1 MNTPP
6 DNFYLVAATFAM
18 ALVTFLTRLTPIILP
33 KRLLDA
39 PLLLAVNKALPLSVM
54 TLLILTSLHWQQP
67 KPISM
72 SLGLS
77 PLLVAEILAL
87 QVGLFLCRIIYTSVC
102 TPTISTGVSA
112 TSCIPDFFCLAL
124 SLRLRCNSSK

>member
-6 DNFYLVAATFAM
+6 DNVYLIAATFAM
-18 ALVTFLTRLTPIILP
+18 ALVTLLTRITPIILP

-54 TLLILTSLHWQQP
+54 TLLILTSLHWQQQP
-67 KPISM
+67 KPMPNGMSM

-87 QVGLFLCRIIYTSVC
+87 LVVLLSYHWKKQLMLSMLVGIASLNGFLWLLNLIGFR
-102 TPTISTGVSA
+102 
-112 TSCIPDFFCLAL
+112 
-124 SLRLRCNSSK
+124 

>member
-18 ALVTFLTRLTPIILP
+18 ALVTFLTRITPIILP

-67 KPISM
+67 NAMSV

-87 QVGLFLCRIIYTSVC
+87 IVVLLSYHWKKQLLLSMLVGIASLNGFLWGLNLIGFR
-102 TPTISTGVSA
+102 
-112 TSCIPDFFCLAL
+112 
-124 SLRLRCNSSK
+124 

>member
-6 DNFYLVAATFAM
+6 DNFYLIAATFAM

-67 KPISM
+67 MNM

-87 QVGLFLCRIIYTSVC
+87 LVVLLSYHWKKQLLLSMLVGIASLNGFLWGLNLIGFQS
-102 TPTISTGVSA
+102 P
-112 TSCIPDFFCLAL
+112 
-124 SLRLRCNSSK
+124 

>member
-6 DNFYLVAATFAM
+6 DNVYLIAATFAM

-54 TLLILTSLHWQQP
+54 TLLILTSLHWQSQP
-67 KPISM
+67 KPMSM
-72 SLGLS
+72 NLSLGLS

-87 QVGLFLCRIIYTSVC
+87 IVVLLSYHWKKQLLLSMLVGIASLNGFLWGLNLI
-102 TPTISTGVSA
+102 G
-112 TSCIPDFFCLAL
+112 FQ
-124 SLRLRCNSSK
+124 

>member
-6 DNFYLVAATFAM
+6 DNVYLVAATFAM

-54 TLLILTSLHWQQP
+54 TLLILTSLHWQQH
-67 KPISM
+67 KPMPNAMSM

-87 QVGLFLCRIIYTSVC
+87 LVVLLSYHWKKQLLLSMLVGIASLNGFLWLLNLIGFQS
-102 TPTISTGVSA
+102 P
-112 TSCIPDFFCLAL
+112 
-124 SLRLRCNSSK
+124 

>member
-6 DNFYLVAATFAM
+6 DNVYLIAATFAM

-39 PLLLAVNKALPLSVM
+39 PLLIAVNKALPLSVM

-67 KPISM
+67 KPMPNAMSV

-87 QVGLFLCRIIYTSVC
+87 IVVLLSYHWKKQLLLSMLVGIASLNGFLWGLNLI
-102 TPTISTGVSA
+102 G
-112 TSCIPDFFCLAL
+112 FQ
-124 SLRLRCNSSK
+124 

>member
-6 DNFYLVAATFAM
+6 DNVYLVAATFAM

-67 KPISM
+67 KSMPNAMSM

-77 PLLVAEILAL
+77 PLLMAEILAL
-87 QVGLFLCRIIYTSVC
+87 IVVLLSYHWKKQLLLSMLVGIASLNGFLWGLNLIGFQS
-102 TPTISTGVSA
+102 P
-112 TSCIPDFFCLAL
+112 
-124 SLRLRCNSSK
+124 

>member
-6 DNFYLVAATFAM
+6 DNFYLIAATFAM
-18 ALVTFLTRLTPIILP
+18 ALVTLLTRLTPIILP

-67 KPISM
+67 KPMSMSM

-87 QVGLFLCRIIYTSVC
+87 VVVLLSYHWKKQLLLSMLVGIASLNGFLWVLNLI
-102 TPTISTGVSA
+102 G
-112 TSCIPDFFCLAL
+112 FQ
-124 SLRLRCNSSK
+124 

>member
-1 MNTPP
+1 MNTSP
-6 DNFYLVAATFAM
+6 DNVYLVAATFAM

-67 KPISM
+67 KPMPNAMSM

-87 QVGLFLCRIIYTSVC
+87 IVVLLSYHWKKQLLLSMLVGIASLNGFLWGLNLIGFQS
-102 TPTISTGVSA
+102 P
-112 TSCIPDFFCLAL
+112 
-124 SLRLRCNSSK
+124 

>member
-6 DNFYLVAATFAM
+6 DNFYLIAATFAM
-18 ALVTFLTRLTPIILP
+18 ALVTFLTRITPIILP

-67 KPISM
+67 KPMPNALSV

-87 QVGLFLCRIIYTSVC
+87 LVVLLSYHWKKQLLLSMLVGIASLNGFLWVLNLI
-102 TPTISTGVSA
+102 G
-112 TSCIPDFFCLAL
+112 FQ
-124 SLRLRCNSSK
+124 

>member
-18 ALVTFLTRLTPIILP
+18 ALVTFLTRITPIILP

-54 TLLILTSLHWQQP
+54 TLLILTSLHWQQH
-67 KPISM
+67 KPMPNAMSM

-87 QVGLFLCRIIYTSVC
+87 LVVLLSYHWKKQLLLSMLVGIASLNGFLWGLNLIGFQS
-102 TPTISTGVSA
+102 P
-112 TSCIPDFFCLAL
+112 
-124 SLRLRCNSSK
+124 

>member
-1 MNTPP
+1 MNTSP
-6 DNFYLVAATFAM
+6 DNVYLVAATFAM

-67 KPISM
+67 KPMPNAMSV

-87 QVGLFLCRIIYTSVC
+87 LVVLLSYHWKKQLLLSMLVGIASLNGFLWLLNLI
-102 TPTISTGVSA
+102 G
-112 TSCIPDFFCLAL
+112 FQ
-124 SLRLRCNSSK
+124 

>member
-6 DNFYLVAATFAM
+6 DNVYLIAATFAM
-18 ALVTFLTRLTPIILP
+18 ALVTLLTRITPIILP

-54 TLLILTSLHWQQP
+54 TLLILTSLHWQQQP
-67 KPISM
+67 KPMPNARIV

-87 QVGLFLCRIIYTSVC
+87 LLVLLSYYWKKQLLLSMLVGIASLNGFLWGLNLIGFR
-102 TPTISTGVSA
+102 
-112 TSCIPDFFCLAL
+112 
-124 SLRLRCNSSK
+124 

>member
-6 DNFYLVAATFAM
+6 DNVYLIAATFAM
-18 ALVTFLTRLTPIILP
+18 ALVTLLTRLTPIILP

-67 KPISM
+67 KPIPNAMSM

-87 QVGLFLCRIIYTSVC
+87 IVVLLSYHWKKQLLLSMLVGIASLNGFLWGLNLI
-102 TPTISTGVSA
+102 G
-112 TSCIPDFFCLAL
+112 FQ
-124 SLRLRCNSSK
+124 

>member
-6 DNFYLVAATFAM
+6 DNVYLVAATFAM
-18 ALVTFLTRLTPIILP
+18 ALVTLLTRITPIILP

-67 KPISM
+67 KPMPNAMSV

-87 QVGLFLCRIIYTSVC
+87 IVVLLSYHWKKQLLLSMLVGIACLNGFLWLLNLI
-102 TPTISTGVSA
+102 G
-112 TSCIPDFFCLAL
+112 FQ
-124 SLRLRCNSSK
+124 

>member
-6 DNFYLVAATFAM
+6 DNFYLIAATFAM

-33 KRLLDA
+33 KRLLDV

-54 TLLILTSLHWQQP
+54 TLLSLTSLHWQQP
-67 KPISM
+67 KAMPNAMIV

-87 QVGLFLCRIIYTSVC
+87 LVVLLSYHWKKQLLLSMLVGI
-102 TPTISTGVSA
+102 A
-112 TSCIPDFFCLAL
+112 
-124 SLRLRCNSSK
+124 SLNGILWVLNLIGFQ

>member
-67 KPISM
+67 KPMSMSM

-87 QVGLFLCRIIYTSVC
+87 IVVLLSYHWKKQLLLSMLVGIACLNGFLWLLNLI
-102 TPTISTGVSA
+102 G
-112 TSCIPDFFCLAL
+112 FQ
-124 SLRLRCNSSK
+124 

>member
-6 DNFYLVAATFAM
+6 DNVYLVAAIFTM

-67 KPISM
+67 KPMPNAMSV

-87 QVGLFLCRIIYTSVC
+87 LVVLLSYHWKKQLLLSMLVGIASLNGFLWVLNLI
-102 TPTISTGVSA
+102 G
-112 TSCIPDFFCLAL
+112 FQ
-124 SLRLRCNSSK
+124 

>member
-6 DNFYLVAATFAM
+6 DNVYLVAATFAM
-18 ALVTFLTRLTPIILP
+18 ALVTLLTRITPIILP

-67 KPISM
+67 KSM
-72 SLGLS
+72 PNAMIVSLGLS

-87 QVGLFLCRIIYTSVC
+87 IVVLLSYHWKKQLLLSMLVGIASLNGFLWLLNLI
-102 TPTISTGVSA
+102 G
-112 TSCIPDFFCLAL
+112 FQ
-124 SLRLRCNSSK
+124 

>member
-18 ALVTFLTRLTPIILP
+18 ALVTFLTRITPIILP

-54 TLLILTSLHWQQP
+54 TLLILTSLHWQQH
-67 KPISM
+67 KPMPNAMSM

-87 QVGLFLCRIIYTSVC
+87 IVVLLSYHWKKQLLLSMLVGIASLNGFLWLLNLI
-102 TPTISTGVSA
+102 G
-112 TSCIPDFFCLAL
+112 FQ
-124 SLRLRCNSSK
+124 

>member
-6 DNFYLVAATFAM
+6 DNFYLIAATFAM
-18 ALVTFLTRLTPIILP
+18 ALVTLLTRLTPIILP

-67 KPISM
+67 KPMPNAMSMSM

-87 QVGLFLCRIIYTSVC
+87 IVVLLSYHWKKQLLLSMLVGIASLNGFLWGLNLI
-102 TPTISTGVSA
+102 G
-112 TSCIPDFFCLAL
+112 FQ
-124 SLRLRCNSSK
+124 

>member
-6 DNFYLVAATFAM
+6 DNVYLVAATFAM
-18 ALVTFLTRLTPIILP
+18 ALVTLLTRLTPIILP

-54 TLLILTSLHWQQP
+54 TLLILTSLHWQQQP
-67 KPISM
+67 KPMPNAMNI

-87 QVGLFLCRIIYTSVC
+87 LVVLLSYHWKKQLLLSMLVGIASLNGFLWLLNLI
-102 TPTISTGVSA
+102 G
-112 TSCIPDFFCLAL
+112 FQ
-124 SLRLRCNSSK
+124 

>member
-18 ALVTFLTRLTPIILP
+18 ALVTLLTRITPIILP
-33 KRLLDA
+33 KRLLDV

-67 KPISM
+67 KAMPNAMIV

-87 QVGLFLCRIIYTSVC
+87 LVVLLSYHWKKQLLLSMLVGIASLNGFLWLLNLI
-102 TPTISTGVSA
+102 G
-112 TSCIPDFFCLAL
+112 FQ
-124 SLRLRCNSSK
+124 

>member
-6 DNFYLVAATFAM
+6 DNVYLVAATFAM

-67 KPISM
+67 KAMPNAMPNAMSV

-77 PLLVAEILAL
+77 PLLMAEILAL
-87 QVGLFLCRIIYTSVC
+87 IVVLLSYHWKKQLLLSMLVGIASLNGFLWGLNLI
-102 TPTISTGVSA
+102 G
-112 TSCIPDFFCLAL
+112 FQ
-124 SLRLRCNSSK
+124 

>member
-67 KPISM
+67 KAMPNAMIV

-87 QVGLFLCRIIYTSVC
+87 LVVLLSYHWKKQLLLSMLVGIASLNGFLWGLNLI
-102 TPTISTGVSA
+102 G
-112 TSCIPDFFCLAL
+112 FQ
-124 SLRLRCNSSK
+124 

>member
-18 ALVTFLTRLTPIILP
+18 ALVTFLTRITPIILP

-67 KPISM
+67 KPM

-87 QVGLFLCRIIYTSVC
+87 IVVLLSYHWKKQLLLSMLVGIASLNGFLWGLNLIGFQS
-102 TPTISTGVSA
+102 P
-112 TSCIPDFFCLAL
+112 
-124 SLRLRCNSSK
+124 

>member
-6 DNFYLVAATFAM
+6 DNFYLIAATFAM
-18 ALVTFLTRLTPIILP
+18 ALVTFLTRITPIILP

-54 TLLILTSLHWQQP
+54 TLLILTSLHWQSQP
-67 KPISM
+67 KPMSM
-72 SLGLS
+72 NLSLGLS

-87 QVGLFLCRIIYTSVC
+87 LVVLLSYHWKKQLLLSMLVGIASLNGFLWGLNLI
-102 TPTISTGVSA
+102 G
-112 TSCIPDFFCLAL
+112 FQ
-124 SLRLRCNSSK
+124 

>member
-6 DNFYLVAATFAM
+6 DNFYLVAAIFAM
-18 ALVTFLTRLTPIILP
+18 ALVTLLTRLTPVILP

-67 KPISM
+67 KPMPNAMNI

-87 QVGLFLCRIIYTSVC
+87 IVVLLSYHWKKQLLLSMLVGIASLNGFLWGLNLI
-102 TPTISTGVSA
+102 G
-112 TSCIPDFFCLAL
+112 FQ
-124 SLRLRCNSSK
+124 

>member
-18 ALVTFLTRLTPIILP
+18 ALVTLLTRITPIILP

-67 KPISM
+67 KAMPNAMIV

-87 QVGLFLCRIIYTSVC
+87 LVVLLSYHWKKQLLLSMLVGIASLNGFLWLLNLI
-102 TPTISTGVSA
+102 G
-112 TSCIPDFFCLAL
+112 FQ
-124 SLRLRCNSSK
+124 